1 MIEKKDKAGT
11 YMLKNKEKDKAGRE
25 QTEIIEELET
35 IKNRIDANETMFN
48 LASDE
53 EIIDAM
59 IYEQKSLHSRYAY
72 LLKVA
77 KEKGIKINFT
87 DRL

>member
-1 MIEKKDKAGT
+1 
-11 YMLKNKEKDKAGRE
+11 MLKNKEKDKADRE
-25 QTEIIEELET
+25 QAEIIEELEF
-35 IKNRIDANETMFN
+35 IQNRIDANETMFN

-72 LLKVA
+72 LLKIA
-77 KEKGIKINFT
+77 KEKGIKVNFS

>member
-11 YMLKNKEKDKAGRE
+11 YMLINKEKGKADRE
-25 QTEIIEELET
+25 QTEIIRELEL
-35 IKNRIDANETMFN
+35 IQNRIDANETMFN

-77 KEKGIKINFT
+77 KEKGIRIDFS

>member
-1 MIEKKDKAGT
+1 
-11 YMLKNKEKDKAGRE
+11 MLKNKEKDRAGRE
-25 QTEIIEELET
+25 QAEIIEELET

-48 LASDE
+48 LASEE

-77 KEKGIKINFT
+77 KEKGIKIDFT

>member
-1 MIEKKDKAGT
+1 
-11 YMLKNKEKDKAGRE
+11 MLKNKEKDKAERE
-25 QTEIIEELET
+25 QAEIIEELET
-35 IKNRIDANETMFN
+35 IKSRIDANEAMFN

-72 LLKVA
+72 LLKIA
-77 KEKGIKINFT
+77 KEKGIKIAYT

>member
-1 MIEKKDKAGT
+1 
-11 YMLKNKEKDKAGRE
+11 MLKNREKDKADRE
-25 QTEIIEELET
+25 QSEIIEELEG
-35 IKNRIDANETMFN
+35 IKNRIDANEAMFN
-48 LASDE
+48 LASDDE
-53 EIIDAM
+53 MIDAM

-77 KEKGIKINFT
+77 KEKGIKIDFT

>member
-1 MIEKKDKAGT
+1 
-11 YMLKNKEKDKAGRE
+11 MLKNREKDKADRE
-25 QTEIIEELET
+25 QSEIIEELEG
-35 IKNRIDANETMFN
+35 IKNRIDANEAMFN
-48 LASDE
+48 LASDDE
-53 EIIDAM
+53 MIDAM